1 MASSI
6 TPVALPSS
14 ALLNP
19 KEAAA
24 FYESVCRSEGV
35 FIQSTFLK
43 QLLLGSVIIQFE
55 NGYLGESGVGPIIR
69 TLQCTPL
76 RALLLAKC
84 ALSTEDMKI
93 VCAGLAQHPQLEKID
108 IRGVPLTIGGAKE
121 LLHLVTHNTRITE
134 VLMDESVPKYV
145 AIQQQCNR
153 HAEATHQISE
163 CMICG
168 AAVSSKAGTSCET
181 LVTRLLL
188 EYLMPA
194 SKSVSVAGLRVLCGA
209 WQECLNR
216 NKGILA
222 VCAGLCAESLA
233 EDLCRCVSSVTKA
246 LVMHKPYNAPNL
258 VFLRAYLTR
267 EHMRL
272 QAEVEAEQ
280 APQPEHG
287 SAPSPSLLV
296 PGPVDAVLEER
307 WRTKR
312 ARIDIDAF
320 FQDDNPL
327 CLPRCTVCGCPA
339 ECSQDGP
346 TWLLRVLQKDITEH
360 GAVVTP
366 VALVRLWR
374 LFGLYANL
382 QPCSRR
388 CVRHLV
394 RYGLYGYGGVNCSY
408 ASGYP
413 PLSSAAGGHAALQRL
428 PLVNFSVVD
437 IEREVVEDVCGGEL
451 NCALT
456 VASALADEEA
466 APMDPYLLFA
476 IGRQLRRQSVRTIG
490 MDLASAC
497 EAARLV
503 GCLPVSE
510 APFKY
515 RGRNSTAEAPPRDL
529 VADWAT
535 WSSSSGE
542 ATVRK
547 WLHRAFAHRRQR
559 VCVVDGP
566 HRDLFDNIRAAL
578 WTLRRQAR
586 SILVTVKF
594 VVAWLSLPNGVIAPD
609 TSVHKHGFYTTA
621 KVIGQI
627 TLHSTVY
634 IILQFPFGIH
644 VGYKGFFYLPK
655 TVFLQIVRGLA
666 FVFLDTVGIEYRSA
680 GRAACVHGYELVGRP
695 VGATSPDALALLRR
709 LLMCLMVLGL
719 EQRQAAV
726 TVWGAALGSCD
737 VKEMRRLLSH
747 EHLPAPLRFL
757 RSLLEARQ
765 VAMAAPDLSD
775 CRPGMGRR
783 RQGHATASRTYWE
796 RVLLFSRFPS
806 QLLFFFSELIGTRE
820 CFDWLQEALRAAS
833 AVLTTA
839 KDGGTSD
846 QAALSLSTVKQG
858 ADLMSH
864 PLTSTA
870 ERQWIVTL
878 PAPSQV
884 VTMVRVPE
892 FSLQLDSTP
901 TGVAARRSTSA
912 SQQRRSV
919 RREQMISMAP
929 KHAAAKTPSPPSA
942 LPLGE
947 RRRKTLRQSAV
958 TSSAPKGSLRAK
970 SAESQASE
978 EGMSTTNA
986 ASTALRTESRP
997 SFPFDQNLQHQLHR
1011 KWAGERAKRQESL
1024 QAASS
1029 VGILEFLRALRQP
1042 RSAVK
1047 QLRRGSNSALQRMHA
1062 DDMHA
1067 LDASNCGDAP
1077 AAIPGRLLGK
1087 PWLVLPF
1094 PGSTGNSNNTATSS
1108 SSPVSD
1114 ILLLF
1119 IGDTVSAY
1127 SQCESRLLCGPVA
1140 MCDDPLLVDFPFR
1153 TGVDA
1158 AVAHPTEPHL
1168 AFFFSGREWL
1178 LFDFYLAECVD
1189 GPYATSSHGQFRRL
1203 PSIFHDRVDG
1213 VVHIPHTQL
1222 LVFFRDYCYVVFD
1235 TSTRHCVGGMGFLD
1249 PPSRETV
1256 GPGGPPVLAG
1266 HNSSSMPPAL
1276 MDLIRTLQ
1284 QTTAASQNAKSA
1296 QMQRDKSSD
1305 VDSDAD
1311 DDAARAMA
1319 GPSSIGTTALPLLL
1333 SVQLQGLLGTA
1344 PMTAFCI
1351 RSADSE
1357 KSTEACYVVS
1367 RTGAVIPVCWQPLED
1382 VASEAETQESGAG
1395 VRPERQRRW
1404 LLNVQEHSSPTTE
1417 TPLRNLPLLFR
1428 QFTTAAL
1435 AGLCKLAVET
1445 ECTLTHPC
1453 TVSAAS
1459 SPQLSVFDP
1468 ERQVQTSNVSPLA
1481 AVAPHDAGTERN
1493 SATANTSSG
1502 APYSPEGSCG
1512 KPLST
1517 SPLTRITSSLI
1528 ATDLGERVP
1537 LALSRCWSAQETG
1550 IEFTGNSTWH
1560 DEVFF
1565 YGDAEEPQRPRAS
1578 EISDS
1583 LAAEGQSS
1591 PPPPQQEASGG
1602 AADVDGVQRVS
1613 FIEYDLGASAPPRIF
1628 TALLLVLDTSALP
1641 SSLLQLSSLVASV
1654 DSSTDGT
1661 MYFSQALVRITSPVV
1676 AARWGSGAGS
1686 VTFSAAR
1693 FWRLRFRTPVP
1704 ACLGVVRL
1712 FWMETAPGSF
1722 AETQLP
1728 APTVLS
1734 PCIPVTLTAPPLPRE
1749 PSAGDGDVAA
1759 AQPSS
1764 HSGRAATGDPL
1775 IIEAEELFQA
1785 SRKLISSDNFHPVFA
1800 DDPSRSGAGWFVPHA
1815 VMPVL
1820 VSSSIS
1826 TCVFVC
1832 ASSILQLGWAHQGA
1846 SSASPQAEAQPMVRR
1861 TGFRDIP
1868 YPFVLGWDAV
1878 FYVAPRKHPGR
1889 VALLRGDWM
1898 LLWDLHE
1905 QRPLSDV
1912 LLWRT
1917 SALLGKLGSLPI
1929 ATVIAVINCW
1939 SSEEGDAVIGI
1950 FHVASSLEE
1959 REVKYV
1965 EFDLETGAVLDLPV
1979 LLAACLTNRFRAP
1992 PPPPGSTLH
2001 TVLCTPSS
2009 PSTWYMFW
2017 DRSVQRVSRAELM
2030 AENGN
2035 GGDDGV
2041 AAADPL
2047 SESRLFYSVPLYLSE
2062 WGQPQHHC
2070 SVLLDVPQLLKD
2082 AQGESG
2088 DDLMITG
2095 MQLYSAGG
2103 RAGERTCWQVQC
2115 SENGGGEWKDVA
2127 MHYQAAGG
2135 RVCGDTL
2142 WTPTDACALSKCPYW
2157 RLSRV
2162 ASSQDPNAAFAAMP
2176 SSTASESAVAQSYS
2190 QLRLLTVPRRR
2201 CRQLPTRISGDA
2213 ATTPVADINSFF
2225 SQRATG
2231 VVTLSLQPCA
2241 SATATPLSPSPDGVT
2256 YELMWD
2262 YGSSPV
2268 ALCSVAFEPRD
2279 TSPFTVQ
2286 CTWTM
2291 WHSSTAAGPGIC
2303 SATTTKLIRGSDTCG
2318 RCTLSWLPDGPYR
2331 YWRLQCEWR
2340 TIAGAAS
2347 GDCPPSSLIISSFS
2361 AHEYDGPLITV
2372 YNADGGCLRATPL
2385 LWPMADRATT
2395 SPYQLQCVA
2404 NSVIQLMNVPLGLTL
2419 WETEFFGERGSCTA
2433 RIAVESTNDARQ
2445 WYIAAETTIC
2455 TAMATA
2461 SRPQLCSLSWPSCGA
2476 HVLWRLRVLE
2486 SSADVTLHLTRVRLG
2501 HRPTAS
2507 HISIFVPQPTTS
2519 NPSSAAT
2526 AAATVGA
2533 LHRNLSVTAVAEAPV
2548 EHASVSMLRL
2558 TRPQRMVRVRATLP
2572 SSAARYHVEYL
2583 GLDGTSWLFAAVMD
2597 SGCADALYSAYSSNS
2612 FSAVVASVSWDGT
2625 LVSPSTHWRLRP
2637 VNETSLDQPQGVEWF
2652 EHSSEYAELVDTA
2665 EIPGMIVST
2674 SGFTEVHL
2682 PSMLSGSAPHRRTT
2696 EESTARIAPPMPVLQ
2711 CAAQSLQSSD
2721 TAQDSTPSAVTWS
2734 FLSPV
2739 MFDQVLLFVQYT
2751 VDKPVAPAV
2760 AEALGEESGGSA
2772 SADAEAPAPA
2782 PPAPQVSANQ
2792 PLQQVLVETSDNGQ
2806 DYVAVAE
2813 TVLRLC
2819 DQTVSLRWVEVPKAA
2834 FWRLRF
2840 TRRVVPPEALP
2851 GEAPLPVDKPFTFT
2865 LSLYAARWLIRRG
2878 GHALLAQ
2885 VAKPTPGHY
2894 TNTIFRSW
2902 ISEAFSREGAF
2913 MQSCLHAFEE
2923 YTRAQNQPRQT
2934 DAISRLG
2941 QVAGTVQKMKQMYQS
2956 FLQKAAKEAGS
2967 YMRLGGE
2974 EAAQEADGR
2983 SSRAVAPLL
2992 PPSIPAEVSEWLSK
3006 EHLSSDIIYL
3016 LVASTTATSIGG
3028 PHVLHLAEL
3037 LNHPLAFRQALQ
3049 FTKRTTSWF
3058 YPCLEAVGPLAED
3071 WYGFPA
3077 SRVCAS
3083 LSVFWSLST
3092 LLQRQLGALLSTADA
3107 ITPLSEHVA
3116 SPLVVVRVT
3125 ESNWDPIHHF
3135 PTVAPLLYAV
3145 GFHERPFT
3153 MAFAIN
3159 DIVFTPPYAMGVPS
3173 TRDSQPLVSP
3183 YPYMIAAGVNFVQ
3196 QCPLACCP
3204 APVMDV
3210 LRYILPA
3217 SAFVVDARGNAIVL
3231 TTLVLTVGSLRAGSG
3246 VGGEERSAVLRFTVS
3261 GNGVNFGLT
3270 GLVMESIE
3278 FEVLMLSADGV
3289 SADRDAPAEQR
3300 FHQMNFVSHG
3310 ARFVGG
3316 AGALAGGRP
3325 VAQPENDVSTPEVEL
3340 PLSLMGAVDS
3350 DGLPL
3355 VSLRGDFGN
3364 ARFATVAE
3372 LPGAVVTHLQFTTIC
3387 HVEGSVPV
3395 VDASSTGGGEG
3406 DSNVAHWVFAP
3417 LEGEGQVL
3425 LPGVLCSC
3433 NCACTVDTTWG
3444 ESELPVRL
3452 SSFHIAVDR
3461 CAVEDLEAIFRA
3473 CRGDERDLG
3482 QELFLS
3488 ARRDATAY
3496 DVGGLRIEVAASLR
3510 VLTGHVVDDRVR
3522 LSLKGMAVLS
3532 LENTAIPDATLEMD
3546 CEAGF
3551 IALTARCV
3559 HSLVVGAILVEGC
3572 TEKPILMQLLRP
3584 VGVPRGIGE
3593 RTDQGSA
3600 PASAIRF
3607 LVCGYGRLFS
3617 AHHMAQ
3623 VTLELS
3629 QSTERFNSV
3638 TLVAASLRHVG
3649 LAVTLQ
3655 DCVVSEVWRFA
3666 QMTINER
3673 ALRGVIERD
3682 MGGVPIIAAM
3692 QAHQIPLALSIASI
3706 APEPYD
3712 LVAQRLSCRVKGLLY
3727 GTCFDVVTSVVAP
3740 DDSDDLWS
3748 LLGAQCIPAML
3759 EQCEANLWASYANVI
3774 GLRETSSGCRPDT
3787 DATV

>member
-1 MASSI
+1 MTLSI

-19 KEAAA
+19 KEAAV
-24 FYESVCRSEGV
+24 FYESACRSEGV

-69 TLQCTPL
+69 TLQCAPL

-84 ALSTEDMKI
+84 ALSTEDMKT

-121 LLHLVTHNTRITE
+121 LLHLVTHNTHITE
-134 VLMDESVPKYV
+134 VLMDESLPKYV
-145 AIQQQCNR
+145 AIQRQCNR
-153 HAEATHQISE
+153 NAQATYQINE

-188 EYLMPA
+188 EYWMPA
-194 SKSVSVAGLRVLCGA
+194 SESVSVAGLRVLCGA

-246 LVMHKPYNAPNL
+246 LVMQMPYDAPNL
-258 VFLRAYLTR
+258 VFLRSYLTR
-267 EHMRL
+267 EHRLL
-272 QAEVEAEQ
+272 QAEAEAEQ
-280 APQPEHG
+280 TQQPEPG
-287 SAPSPSLLV
+287 SAPSRSLLV
-296 PGPVDAVLEER
+296 PGPVDAAVEER

-312 ARIDIDAF
+312 ARTDIDAF
-320 FQDDNPL
+320 FQDDSPL
-327 CLPRCTVCGCPA
+327 CLPRCTVCGCLA

-374 LFGLYANL
+374 LFGVYANL

-413 PLSSAAGGHAALQRL
+413 PLSSAVGGSAELQRL

-437 IEREVVEDVCGGEL
+437 VEREVVEDVCGGEL

-456 VASALADEEA
+456 VASALGDEEG

-476 IGRQLRRQSVRTIG
+476 IGRQLRQQSVRTIG

-510 APFKY
+510 APFQY
-515 RGRNSTAEAPPRDL
+515 RGRNNTAEAPPRDL

-594 VVAWLSLPNGVIAPD
+594 AVAWLSLPNGVIPPD

-621 KVIGQI
+621 KVIGQS
-627 TLHSTVY
+627 TLHNTVY

-666 FVFLDTVGIEYRSA
+666 FVFLDAVGIEYRSA
-680 GRAACVHGYELVGRP
+680 GGAACVYGYELVGRP

-709 LLMCLMVLGL
+709 LLMCSMVLGL
-719 EQRQAAV
+719 EERQVAA
-726 TVWGAALGSCD
+726 TVWRAALGSCD

-747 EHLPAPLRFL
+747 EHLPAPLEFL
-757 RSLLEARQ
+757 RSFLEARQ
-765 VAMAAPDLSD
+765 VVKAASDLSD
-775 CRPGMGRR
+775 CRLDIERR
-783 RQGHATASRTYWE
+783 RQCHANAPRTYWE
-796 RVLLFSRFPS
+796 RVLLCSRFPS
-806 QLLFFFSELIGTRE
+806 QLLFFFSELIGTQE
-820 CFDWLQEALRAAS
+820 SFDWLQEALRAAS
-833 AVLTTA
+833 APLTTA
-839 KDGGTSD
+839 RGGGTSD
-846 QAALSLSTVKQG
+846 QATLSFNTAKHG

-864 PLTSTA
+864 PPTA
-870 ERQWIVTL
+870 TTERQWIVTL
-878 PAPSQV
+878 TAPSQV
-884 VTMVRVPE
+884 VTTVRFPE
-892 FSLQLDSTP
+892 CSLRLDSTP
-901 TGVAARRSTSA
+901 VGATARRSPSA

-919 RREQMISMAP
+919 KLEQTVSMAP
-929 KHAAAKTPSPPSA
+929 KHASAKTPKPPSA
-942 LPLGE
+942 LPLSG
-947 RRRKTLRQSAV
+947 RRGKTLRQSSVA
-958 TSSAPKGSLRAK
+958 SSAPKGPLRAK

-978 EGMSTTNA
+978 EGMSTASAT
-986 ASTALRTESRP
+986 STAFRTESRS
-997 SFPFDQNLQHQLHR
+997 SFPFDKNPLLRQLHR
-1011 KWAGERAKRQESL
+1011 RWAEERAKRKENL

-1029 VGILEFLRALRQP
+1029 VGMLEFLRALQRP
-1042 RSAVK
+1042 SSAVK
-1047 QLRRGSNSALQRMHA
+1047 QLRRGSHSASQTVHA
-1062 DDMHA
+1062 DDMPA
-1067 LDASNCGDAP
+1067 LDASNYAHAP

-1087 PWLVLPF
+1087 PWLVVPF
-1094 PGSTGNSNNTATSS
+1094 PESTGNSNNTATSS
-1108 SSPVSD
+1108 SSSVSD
-1114 ILLLF
+1114 TLLLF

-1127 SQCESRLLCGPVA
+1127 NQRESRFLCGPVT

-1203 PSIFHDRVDG
+1203 PSIFHDRLDG
-1213 VVHIPHTQL
+1213 VVQVPHTQL

-1235 TSTRHCVGGMGFLD
+1235 TCTRRCVGGMGFLN
-1249 PPSRETV
+1249 PPSREAV
-1256 GPGGPPVLAG
+1256 GAGGPPVLAG
-1266 HNSSSMPPAL
+1266 HTSSSMPPAL
-1276 MDLIRTLQ
+1276 EDLIRTLQ
-1284 QTTAASQNAKSA
+1284 QTTAASQSVKSA
-1296 QMQRDKSSD
+1296 QVRRDKSND

-1311 DDAARAMA
+1311 DDAVQAMA
-1319 GPSSIGTTALPLLL
+1319 GPSDTDTTALPLML
-1333 SVQLQGLLGTA
+1333 STQLQGLLMTA
-1344 PMTAFCI
+1344 PMTAFCV
-1351 RSADSE
+1351 RSADSG
-1357 KSTEACYVVS
+1357 KNSEACYVVS

-1382 VASEAETQESGAG
+1382 VSAAAETQESGVG
-1395 VRPERQRRW
+1395 VRQEPQRRW
-1404 LLNVQEHSSPTTE
+1404 LLKVQEQASPTAA

-1435 AGLCKLAVET
+1435 ADLCKLAVET
-1445 ECTLTHPC
+1445 ECTFAQPC
-1453 TVSAAS
+1453 AVSAAS
-1459 SPQLSVFDP
+1459 SSQLCVFDP
-1468 ERQVQTSNVSPLA
+1468 ERQAQTRNISPLA
-1481 AVAPHDAGTERN
+1481 AVNPPDAGREGD
-1493 SATANTSSG
+1493 SVTANTSSG
-1502 APYSPEGSCG
+1502 TPCSKGGRCG
-1512 KPLST
+1512 KPLPT
-1517 SPLTRITSSLI
+1517 SALVRVTSSLI
-1528 ATDLGERVP
+1528 ATGLGERVP
-1537 LALSRCWSAQETG
+1537 LALSRCWSAQETDV
-1550 IEFTGNSTWH
+1550 ESTENSTWH
-1560 DEVFF
+1560 DEVLF
-1565 YGDAEEPQRPRAS
+1565 YGDAEEPHRPRAS
-1578 EISDS
+1578 EIADS
-1583 LAAEGQSS
+1583 LAAEGQLS
-1591 PPPPQQEASGG
+1591 PPPLEQEASGC
-1602 AADVDGVQRVS
+1602 ATEVDGRQRVS
-1613 FIEYDLGASAPPRIF
+1613 FIEYDLGASAPQRIF

-1654 DSSTDGT
+1654 DSSNDGK

-1686 VTFSAAR
+1686 VTSSAAR

-1734 PCIPVTLTAPPLPRE
+1734 PCMPVTLTVPPRRRE
-1749 PSAGDGDVAA
+1749 LTASDGDVADV
-1759 AQPSS
+1759 QPSS
-1764 HSGRAATGDPL
+1764 RDGRAATGDPL

-1785 SRKLISSDNFHPVFA
+1785 SRGLLSNDNFHPVFA

-1815 VMPVL
+1815 VMPEL

-1846 SSASPQAEAQPMVRR
+1846 GIAATQAEAQPMVRR

-1878 FYVAPRKHPGR
+1878 FYVAPREHPGR

-1917 SALLGKLGSLPI
+1917 SALLDKLGSLPI
-1929 ATVIAVINCW
+1929 AAVIAVINCW

-1965 EFDLETGAVLDLPV
+1965 EFDLKTGVVLDLPV
-1979 LLAACLTNRFRAP
+1979 LLAACLMDRFHAP

-2001 TVLCTPSS
+2001 TVLCTPCS

-2017 DRSVQRVSRAELM
+2017 DRSVQTVSRTELM
-2030 AENGN
+2030 AENGD
-2035 GGDDGV
+2035 GSDDG
-2041 AAADPL
+2041 AASAIPL

-2070 SVLLDVPQLLKD
+2070 SVLLDVPRLLN
-2082 AQGESG
+2082 AVQGESG
-2088 DDLMITG
+2088 DGLLITG

-2103 RAGERTCWQVQC
+2103 RGGERTCWQVQC
-2115 SENGGGEWKDVA
+2115 SENGGGEWRDMA
-2127 MHYQAAGG
+2127 MHYQAGGG
-2135 RVCGDTL
+2135 RACGETL
-2142 WTPTDACALSKCPYW
+2142 WTPSDACALSNYPYW

-2162 ASSQDPNAAFAAMP
+2162 TASQDPNGAFAAIP
-2176 SSTASESAVAQSYS
+2176 SFVALETAVAQSYS

-2201 CRQLPTRISGDA
+2201 CRRLPTHISGDA

-2225 SQRATG
+2225 SQRAPG
-2231 VVTLSLQPCA
+2231 AVTLSLQPCA
-2241 SATATPLSPSPDGVT
+2241 SASAIPLSALSDGVM

-2291 WHSSTAAGPGIC
+2291 WHSSTAVGPGIC
-2303 SATTTKLIRGSDTCG
+2303 CATTTKLIPGSDTCG

-2340 TIAGAAS
+2340 AVAGAVYGDRPPAS
-2347 GDCPPSSLIISSFS
+2347 LTISSFS

-2372 YNADGGCLRATPL
+2372 YNASGGCLRATPL
-2385 LWPMADRATT
+2385 LWPMADGATT

-2404 NSVIQLMNVPLGLTL
+2404 NSVIQLMNVPLGLTF
-2419 WETEFFGERGSCTA
+2419 WETEFVGERGGCMA
-2433 RIAVESTNDARQ
+2433 RIAVESTNDARE
-2445 WYIAAETTIC
+2445 WSIAAETTIH
-2455 TAMATA
+2455 TGVASA

-2486 SSADVTLHLTRVRLG
+2486 SSADVTLHLTHVRLG
-2501 HRPTAS
+2501 HCPTAS
-2507 HISIFVPQPTTS
+2507 HISMFVPQHTAS
-2519 NPSSAAT
+2519 NPICAAT
-2526 AAATVGA
+2526 AAATAGA
-2533 LHRNLSVTAVAEAPV
+2533 LRRSLSITAVVEAPV
-2548 EHASVSMLRL
+2548 EDAPVSMLRL

-2583 GLDGTSWLFAAVMD
+2583 GPDGTSWLFAGVMD
-2597 SGCADALYSAYSSNS
+2597 SGRADARHSAYSSNRS
-2612 FSAVVASVSWDGT
+2612 SAVVGSVTWDGT

-2637 VNETSLDQPQGVEWF
+2637 VDETSLDQPQGVEWF
-2652 EHSSEYAELVDTA
+2652 EHSSEYSELVDTA
-2665 EIPGMIVST
+2665 EIPGVVVST
-2674 SGFTEVHL
+2674 TGFTEVQF
-2682 PSMLSGSAPHRRTT
+2682 PSILSGSAAHSRTRDA
-2696 EESTARIAPPMPVLQ
+2696 STARIAPPMPVLQ
-2711 CAAQSLQSSD
+2711 CTAQSLQGAD
-2721 TAQDSTPSAVTWS
+2721 TAHDSTPTAVTWS
-2734 FLSPV
+2734 FLSPA
-2739 MFDQVLLFVQYT
+2739 MFDQVLLFVHST
-2751 VDKPVAPAV
+2751 VDEPVTPTV
-2760 AEALGEESGGSA
+2760 VETPREESSASA
-2772 SADAEAPAPA
+2772 SADAEAPP

-2792 PLQQVLVETSDNGQ
+2792 PLRQVLVETSDNGQ

-2819 DQTVSLRWVEVPKAA
+2819 DQTVSLRWVEVPTAA

-2840 TRRVVPPEALP
+2840 APYVAPPAALP
-2851 GEAPLPVDKPFTFT
+2851 EEAPLPVEESSTFT

-2885 VAKPTPGHY
+2885 ATKPTPGHY

-2902 ISEAFSREGAF
+2902 ISDAFNREGVF

-2923 YTRAQNQPRQT
+2923 FKGTQNQRPQKNT
-2934 DAISRLG
+2934 MSRLG
-2941 QVAGTVQKMKQMYQS
+2941 KVAGTVQKMKQMYQA

-2967 YMRLGGE
+2967 HMQLGGE
-2974 EAAQEADGR
+2974 DAAQEADGR
-2983 SSRAVAPLL
+2983 SSRAVAPLF
-2992 PPSIPAEVSEWLSK
+2992 PPSVPAEVSEWLSK
-3006 EHLSSDIIYL
+3006 KHLSSDIIYL

-3037 LNHPLAFRQALQ
+3037 VHHPLAFRQALQ

-3058 YPCLEAVGPLAED
+3058 YPCLEAVGSLAED

-3092 LLQRQLGALLSTADA
+3092 LLQRQLDALLSTADT
-3107 ITPLSEHVA
+3107 ITALNEHVA
-3116 SPLVVVRVT
+3116 SPLVVVSIT
-3125 ESNWDPIHHF
+3125 ESNWVPFHHF
-3135 PTVAPLLYAV
+3135 PTVAPFLYAV
-3145 GFHERPFT
+3145 GFHERSFT

-3173 TRDSQPLVSP
+3173 ARDSQPLLSP

-3196 QCPLACCP
+3196 QCPLGCCP

-3217 SAFVVDARGNAIVL
+3217 SAFAMDARGNAIVL

-3246 VGGEERSAVLRFTVS
+3246 VGGEECSAVLRFTVS

-3289 SADRDAPAEQR
+3289 SADRHAPAGQR

-3310 ARFVGG
+3310 ARFAGG
-3316 AGALAGGRP
+3316 AGALAGLP
-3325 VAQPENDVSTPEVEL
+3325 AAQGEDDVSGPEMEL

-3372 LPGAVVTHLQFTTIC
+3372 LPGAVVTHLRFTTIC

-3395 VDASSTGGGEG
+3395 GDASSTGDGGG
-3406 DSNVAHWVFAP
+3406 DNNVAHWVFAP

-3433 NCACTVDTTWG
+3433 NCGCRVDTTCGKSKW
-3444 ESELPVRL
+3444 PVRL

-3461 CAVEDLEAIFRA
+3461 CSVEDLEAVFRA

-3482 QELFLS
+3482 QELFLP

-3496 DVGGLRIEVAASLR
+3496 DVGGLRVEVAASLR
-3510 VLTGHVVDDRVR
+3510 LLTGHVVDDRV
-3522 LSLKGMAVLS
+3522 LMSLKGMAILS

-3546 CEAGF
+3546 CEAGV

-3559 HSLVVGAILVEGC
+3559 HSLVVGATLFEGC
-3572 TEKPILMQLLRP
+3572 SEKPILIQLLRP
-3584 VGVPRGIGE
+3584 VGVSRSMGE
-3593 RTDQGSA
+3593 KTDQGSA
-3600 PASAIRF
+3600 PASALRF
-3607 LVCGYGRLFS
+3607 LVCGYGRLFGV
-3617 AHHMAQ
+3617 HHMAH

-3638 TLVAASLRHVG
+3638 TLVAASLRHAG
-3649 LAVTLQ
+3649 LVVTLQ
-3655 DCVVSEVWRFA
+3655 DCAVSEVWRFA
-3666 QMTINER
+3666 QTTMNEH
-3673 ALRGVIERD
+3673 ALRGIIERD

-3692 QAHQIPLALSIASI
+3692 KAHQIPLALSIASI
-3706 APEPYD
+3706 VPEPYD
-3712 LVAQRLSCRVKGLLY
+3712 IVAQRLSCRVKGLLY
-3727 GTCFDVVTSVVAP
+3727 GASFDVVTSVVAP
-3740 DDSDDLWS
+3740 DDSEDLWS
-3748 LLGAQCIPAML
+3748 LLGAQCIPAIL
-3759 EQCEANLWASYANVI
+3759 EQCEANLWASYANIV
-3774 GLRETSSGCRPDT
+3774 GLRETRSGCPLDT
-3787 DATV
+3787 NAAV